1 MRHNNSQRPFDPYP
15 LHEAVVDVLETYVG
29 TWWTPGAIATRLN
42 ANPHSVRKAIQ
53 RSVFPATIISRP
65 NPVTGVVEYL
75 ATCRS
80 YLHEEAAA

>member
-1 MRHNNSQRPFDPYP
+1 MRHNTSPRPHDPYP
-15 LHEAVVDVLETYVG
+15 LHEAIVDVLETYVG
-29 TWWTPGAIATRLN
+29 TWWTAEAIATRLN

-53 RSVFPATIISRP
+53 RMVLPVNIPSRR
-65 NPVTGVVEYL
+65 NPDTGGLEYQ